1 MQSGSNPPS
10 LTEMELKMK
19 TAKLDAAVEVISSL
33 PTDDKV
39 QFGFKI
45 ETSINE
51 LIDNLANRGQD
62 YTDKKG
68 NEVKFG
74 TVYDE
79 YPEDLPTTKV
89 GVILHYVLKGIE
101 EDMKIKFEPR
111 PYALQKRD
119 GTSSSSGGTG
129 ERFTKEK
136 KNEILDRC
144 SASNYP
150 NLDMDEIIEEIKK
163 AMEEKKYWE
172 GQGYVLVPE
181 KTKPPM
187 KKDSKK
193 FMDYLEAKA
202 SIKQAA
208 QERGAALGAMAK
220 KKAGTT

>member
-19 TAKLDAAVEVISSL
+19 MAKLDAATEVISSL

-68 NEVKFG
+68 NEVKFS

-101 EDMKIKFEPR
+101 EDMKIVFEPR

-119 GTSSSSGGTG
+119 GASSSSGGTG

-136 KNEILDRC
+136 KNDILDRC
-144 SASNYP
+144 SASYY
-150 NLDMDEIIEEIKK
+150 DDEELEVIFEKIAK
-163 AMEEKKYWE
+163 AIEEKKYWE
-172 GQGYVLVPE
+172 AEGYVLVPE

-193 FMDYLEAKA
+193 YMEYLEAKA